1 MRDHRGVTKLCMSP
15 PKVAQVCMI
24 NLDFSSLPQKA
35 CYIAQNPQKEESMEN
50 EKGSYML
57 PDGSTI
63 ELGKARFRAP
73 EVLFKPVI
81 IGEECHGLHEVYY
94 GGGVSREGAR
104 SLFWYP
110 ELQLFS
116 VDC

>member
-1 MRDHRGVTKLCMSP
+1 
-15 PKVAQVCMI
+15 MI
-24 NLDFSSLPQKA
+24 NPSLPQKA

-94 GGGVSREGAR
+94 RGDGEV
-104 SLFWYP
+104 FVYP
-110 ELQLFS
+110 ELLFS
-116 VDC
+116 VEGV